1 MIIFRSLHAVVQKRP
16 YLLEKDFKYFY
27 VQYND
32 PIYVKLEKIDILYK
46 LTDLKNYEAIVGE
59 LKNYS
64 VTEFDID
71 FVKKAIRYIGN
82 IGFKFEKAVDIC
94 VDAIKEIL
102 DHNQD
107 FAVCEAII
115 IARDLMR
122 KYKGKTLDLLKK
134 ITAELQRDITEPEAK
149 AAFLYIVGEFCMNI
163 PKSTEYISPYITNFA
178 DEPPVVKLQIL
189 NAIIKNYVNKPDDES
204 ETLVKSALK
213 MGGEE
218 TENPDVRDRA
228 YVYWRLLE
236 SEPDVAKDMI
246 MAEKPSFEFR
256 EEIVFEGTIVDNIIE
271 NMTNISAVYQK
282 FSNELIPK
290 EDMVIDKNEE
300 EEKES
305 KDKEEVKGDEKL
317 KKETSKKSEKIITTN
332 INQNDVDLIG
342 LGEDTTNQQPA
353 QNMGTTNGGSL
364 SNNIFEIFGGAT
376 TTTNSQSGLNMF
388 GNLGGESYNQG
399 GNLGEFEF
407 VEDQAIVIFDEN
419 QGVTLN
425 KPTLN
430 VHNTTQGNNG
440 KSGIVIYS
448 TFHRI
453 KEEIFYGMFIK
464 NTTNTV
470 LNEFGL
476 SFKLNSFGI
485 IPLDK
490 LDNLVVYP
498 GKHEIVKIRCTIDN
512 EKFDKKPPACPFSI
526 DVAVTTNLD
535 VFIFSVP
542 FLVNS
547 LFSTSGRMKKE
558 NFIEFM
564 KNPNTTNTAFSLK
577 PAAVNS
583 TESLKQILERNNVF
597 LVAQVNKGDNT
608 MIYYS
613 TLINNIPNVI
623 EITYPKNGNLLGFK
637 VISTVNP
644 LIPLI
649 KEVVEFIL
657 K

>member
-1 MIIFRSLHAVVQKRP
+1 MQKRP

-46 LTDLKNYEAIVGE
+46 LTDPKNFEAIIGE

-82 IGFKFEKAVDIC
+82 IGYKFEKSADIC
-94 VDAIKEIL
+94 VEALKEIL

-107 FAVCEAII
+107 FAVNEAII

-134 ITAELQRDITEPEAK
+134 ITGELTREISEPEAK
-149 AAFLYIVGEFCMNI
+149 AALLYIIGEFCMHI
-163 PKSTEYISPYITNFA
+163 PKSTEFITPYITNFG
-178 DEPPVVKLQIL
+178 DEAPMVKLQIL

-204 ETLVKSALK
+204 ETLVKTALQK
-213 MGGEE
+213 GGEE

-236 SEPDVAKDMI
+236 NEPDVAKDMI
-246 MAEKPSFEFR
+246 MAEKPSFEFK
-256 EEIVFEGTIVDNIIE
+256 EEIAFEGTIVDNIIE
-271 NMTNISAVYQK
+271 NMTNISAVYHK
-282 FSNELIPK
+282 FSSDLIPK
-290 EDMVIDKNEE
+290 EDMIIDKTEE
-300 EEKES
+300 EEKETKE
-305 KDKEEVKGDEKL
+305 KDNTEIKTEDKN
-317 KKETSKKSEKIITTN
+317 KKTQSKKSEKIIETN

-342 LGEDTTNQQPA
+342 LGDSDTGAQEKNNQ
-353 QNMGTTNGGSL
+353 NVNNNNGNNFNS
-364 SNNIFEIFGGAT
+364 NIFEIFGT
-376 TTTNSQSGLNMF
+376 TPASQNVTTNNMF
-388 GNLGGESYNQG
+388 GAETSNQNNNLS
-399 GNLGEFEF
+399 EFEF
-407 VEDQAIVIFDEN
+407 VEDGNIVIFDEN
-419 QGVTLN
+419 QGVSLN

-430 VHNTTQGNNG
+430 VHNTTSGTKG

-448 TFHRI
+448 AFHRI
-453 KEEIFYGMFIK
+453 KEEIFFGMYIK
-464 NTTNTV
+464 NTTNSNI
-470 LNEFGL
+470 NEFNL

-485 IPLDK
+485 VAVDK
-490 LDNLVVYP
+490 IDNLNVYP
-498 GKHEIVKIRCTIDN
+498 GKHEITKIKCNIDN
-512 EKFDKKPPACPFSI
+512 EKFDKKPPNCPFTI
-526 DVAVTTNLD
+526 DVAVTTSLD

-547 LFSTSGRMKKE
+547 LFSGNGRMKKE
-558 NFIEFM
+558 DFIGFM
-564 KNPNTTNTAFSLK
+564 KNTNTTNTIFSLK
-577 PAAVNS
+577 PISINS
-583 TESLKQILERNNVF
+583 TDSLKILFERNNMF
-597 LVAQVNKGDNT
+597 LVANVNKGDNS

-613 TLINNIPNVI
+613 TLINNIANVI
-623 EITYPKNGNLLGFK
+623 EITYPKNGNVLGIK
-637 VISTVNP
+637 VVSTVNP

-649 KEVVEFIL
+649 KEVIEFIL

>member
-1 MIIFRSLHAVVQKRP
+1 M
-16 YLLEKDFKYFY
+16 
-27 VQYND
+27 
-32 PIYVKLEKIDILYK
+32 
-46 LTDLKNYEAIVGE
+46 
-59 LKNYS
+59 
-64 VTEFDID
+64 
-71 FVKKAIRYIGN
+71 
-82 IGFKFEKAVDIC
+82 
-94 VDAIKEIL
+94 KEIL

-122 KYKGKTLDLLKK
+122 KYKGQTLDLLKK
-134 ITAELQRDITEPEAK
+134 ITGDLTKDITEPEGK

-163 PKSTEYISPYITNFA
+163 PKSTEFISPFITNFA
-178 DEPPVVKLQIL
+178 DEAPLVKLQIL

-256 EEIVFEGTIVDNIIE
+256 EEITFEGTIVDNIIE
-271 NMTNISAVYQK
+271 NMTNISAVYHK
-282 FSNELIPK
+282 FSSDLIPK
-290 EDMVIDKNEE
+290 EDMVIDKTEE
-300 EEKES
+300 EEKEV
-305 KDKEEVKGDEKL
+305 KEKEETKGDEKS
-317 KKETSKKSEKIITTN
+317 KKENSKKPEKIIVSN

-342 LGEDTTNQQPA
+342 LGEDNHQPNPQLGSA
-353 QNMGTTNGGSL
+353 NNNGGGL
-364 SNNIFEIFGGAT
+364 SNNIFEIFGTGQS
-376 TTTNSQSGLNMF
+376 TNSQTPVNNNNMF
-388 GNLGGESYNQG
+388 GGFVESNNQG
-399 GNLGEFEF
+399 ANLGEFEF
-407 VEDQAIVIFDEN
+407 VEDQNIVIFDEN

-430 VHNTTQGNNG
+430 VHNTTQGTNG

-448 TFHRI
+448 TFHKI
-453 KEEIFYGMFIK
+453 KEDIFYGIYVK
-464 NTTNTV
+464 NTTNSV
-470 LNEFGL
+470 INEFGL

-485 IPLDK
+485 VPVDK
-490 LDNLVVYP
+490 IDTLVVYP
-498 GKHEIVKIRCTIDN
+498 GKHEIVRIRCAIDN
-512 EKFDKKPPACPFSI
+512 EKFDKKPPICPFSI

-547 LFSTSGRMKKE
+547 LFSSSGRMKKE
-558 NFIEFM
+558 VFIEFM
-564 KNPNTTNTAFSLK
+564 KNTNTGNTVFSLK
-577 PAAVNS
+577 LATVNS
-583 TESLKQILERNNVF
+583 TDSLKQLLERNNIF
-597 LVAQVNKGDNT
+597 LVAQVNKGDNS

-613 TLINNIPNVI
+613 TLINNISNVI

-649 KEVVEFIL
+649 KEVIEFIL

>member
-1 MIIFRSLHAVVQKRP
+1 
-16 YLLEKDFKYFY
+16 LEKDFKYFY

-46 LTDLKNYEAIVGE
+46 LTDLKNFEAIIGE
-59 LKNYS
+59 LKNYAI
-64 VTEFDID
+64 TEFDID

-82 IGFKFEKAVDIC
+82 IGFKFDKSVDIC
-94 VDAIKEIL
+94 VEAVKEIL

-134 ITAELQRDITEPEAK
+134 ITGELSRDITEPEAK
-149 AAFLYIVGEFCMNI
+149 AAFLYIIGEFCNNI
-163 PKSTEYISPYITNFA
+163 PKSTELITPYITNFA
-178 DEPPVVKLQIL
+178 DESPVVKLQIL

-204 ETLVKSALK
+204 ESLVKSALK

-236 SEPDVAKDMI
+236 SEPDVAKEMI
-246 MAEKPSFEFR
+246 MAEKPAFEFR
-256 EEIVFEGTIVDNIIE
+256 EDIAFEGTIVDNIIE

-290 EDMVIDKNEE
+290 EDMVIDKSEE

-305 KDKEEVKGDEKL
+305 KTKEEAKGEEKP
-317 KKETSKKSEKIITTN
+317 KKESKKQEKIINTN

-342 LGEDTTNQQPA
+342 LGEDNHQPQQQNQGA
-353 QNMGTTNGGSL
+353 NTGAIA
-364 SNNIFEIFGGAT
+364 NNIFEIFGTGP
-376 TTTNSQSGLNMF
+376 TTNTQQGAFNNNIFGVGVDSNQ
-388 GNLGGESYNQG
+388 GNLA
-399 GNLGEFEF
+399 EFEF
-407 VEDQAIVIFDEN
+407 VEDQNIVIFDEN

-430 VHNTTQGNNG
+430 IHNTTQGNNG
-440 KSGIVIYS
+440 KSGLVIYS
-448 TFHRI
+448 TFHKI
-453 KEEIFYGMFIK
+453 KEDIFFGMYIK
-464 NTTNTV
+464 NLTNTV
-470 LNEFGL
+470 LNEFAL

-485 IPLDK
+485 VPLDK
-490 LDNLVVYP
+490 IDGLVVYP
-498 GKHEIVKIRCTIDN
+498 GKHEIVKIKCSIDN
-512 EKFDKKPPACPFSI
+512 EKFDKKPPSCPFSI
-526 DVAVTTNLD
+526 DVAVTTSLD
-535 VFIFSVP
+535 VFIFNVP

-547 LFSTSGRMKKE
+547 LFSTGGRMKKE
-558 NFIEFM
+558 VFIEFM
-564 KNPNTTNTAFSLK
+564 KNPNTTNTVFSLK
-577 PAAVNS
+577 PTIVNS
-583 TESLKQILERNNVF
+583 TDSLKQLLERNNIF
-597 LVAQVNKGDNT
+597 LVAQVNKGDNS

-613 TLINNIPNVI
+613 TMINNISNVI

-637 VISTVNP
+637 VVSTVNP
-644 LIPLI
+644 LIPLV
-649 KEVVEFIL
+649 KEVLEFIL

>member
-1 MIIFRSLHAVVQKRP
+1 M
-16 YLLEKDFKYFY
+16 
-27 VQYND
+27 QYND

-46 LTDLKNYEAIVGE
+46 LTDLKNYDAIISE

-82 IGFKFEKAVDIC
+82 IGFKFEKSVDSC

-107 FAVCEAII
+107 FAVSEAIV

-134 ITAELQRDITEPEAK
+134 ITSDLAREITEPEAK
-149 AAFLYIVGEFCMNI
+149 AALLYIIGEFCMNI
-163 PKSTEYISPYITNFA
+163 PKSTELINPFIINFM
-178 DEPPVVKLQIL
+178 DEAPVVKLQIL

-236 SEPDVAKDMI
+236 SEPDLAKDMI

-256 EEIVFEGTIVDNIIE
+256 EEIAFEGSIVDNIIE
-271 NMTNISAVYQK
+271 NMTNISAVYHK
-282 FSNELIPK
+282 FSSELIPR

-300 EEKES
+300 EEKEA
-305 KDKEEVKGDEKL
+305 KDKAEIKGEDKVKKDSL
-317 KKETSKKSEKIITTN
+317 VKKQEKIITRN
-332 INQNDVDLIG
+332 INQNDFDLLG
-342 LGEDTTNQQPA
+342 LGDDTSHQNKQNQNEGITNA
-353 QNMGTTNGGSL
+353 SNFN
-364 SNNIFEIFGGAT
+364 NNIFEIFGSSNPNPQP
-376 TTTNSQSGLNMF
+376 TTNNIFSENVDFSQNKNNM
-388 GNLGGESYNQG
+388 
-399 GNLGEFEF
+399 GEFEF
-407 VEDQAIVIFDEN
+407 VEDFNIVIFDEN

-430 VHNTTQGNNG
+430 VQNTTPGQNG
-440 KSGIVIYS
+440 KSGIIIYS
-448 TFHRI
+448 TFHKI
-453 KEEIFYGMFIK
+453 KEEILFGFYVQNK
-464 NTTNTV
+464 TNS
-470 LNEFGL
+470 NIFDFRI
-476 SFKLNSFGI
+476 SFKVNSFGI
-485 IPLDK
+485 VPLDK
-490 LDNLVVYP
+490 IDNLVIYP
-498 GKHEIVKIRCTIDN
+498 GNHEIITMKCAIDN
-512 EKFDKKPPACPFSI
+512 EKFDKKPPVCPFTI
-526 DVAVTTNLD
+526 DVAITTNLD

-542 FLVNS
+542 FLLNS
-547 LFSTSGRMKKE
+547 LFSSNGRMKKE
-558 NFIEFM
+558 VFIEFM
-564 KNPNTTNTAFSLK
+564 KNPNTSNTAFSLK
-577 PAAVNS
+577 PNSINS
-583 TESLKQILERNNVF
+583 TDFLKQVLERNNIF
-597 LVAQVNKGDNT
+597 LVAQVNKGDNS

-613 TLINNIPNVI
+613 VLINNISNVI
-623 EITYPKNGNLLGFK
+623 EITYPKNGNLIGFK
-637 VISTVNP
+637 VISSVNP

-649 KEVVEFIL
+649 KEVIEFIL